1 MIRLFD
7 FFFSLI
13 GILLLIPIYLLVSIV
28 TFFDTGSPIFIQKR
42 MGINKQP
49 FNLYKFR
56 TMQLDTKQAAS
67 HLVDISSITKIGL
80 VLRRIKL
87 DELPQ
92 LFNVLIGDMSM
103 VGPRPNLFNQE
114 ELIQYRTNFDVYSI
128 KPGITGLAQ
137 ISNIDM
143 STPEL
148 LATYDQKMLNNLNLR
163 SYFYYIFKTIS
174 GSGKGDA
181 VK

>member
-13 GILLLIPIYLLVSIV
+13 GIFFLLPIFLLVSVI
-28 TFFDTGSPIFIQKR
+28 TFLDTGSPIFIQKR
-42 MGINKQP
+42 MGINKKP

-67 HLVDISSITKIGL
+67 HLVDSSSITKIGFL
-80 VLRRIKL
+80 LRRIKL

-92 LFNVLIGDMSM
+92 LFNVLYGDMSL

-114 ELIQYRTNFDVYSI
+114 ELIQYRTKFHVYSI

-143 STPEL
+143 STPKL
-148 LATYDQKMLNNLNLR
+148 LANYDQKMLNNLNLR
-163 SYFYYIFKTIS
+163 NYFYYIFKTIT